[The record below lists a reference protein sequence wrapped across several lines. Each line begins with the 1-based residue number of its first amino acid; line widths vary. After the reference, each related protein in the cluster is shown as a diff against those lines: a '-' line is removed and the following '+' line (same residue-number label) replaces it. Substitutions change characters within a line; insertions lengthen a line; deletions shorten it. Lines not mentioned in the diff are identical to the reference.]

1 MATFTKIEES
11 EAPSITIHPAH
22 PIAKIN
28 DNVYGGF
35 TEHMGRCI
43 YGGIYDPG
51 NSLSDDRGFRKDVIE
66 AFKELNVPVVRYPGG
81 NFVATYHW
89 LDGVGPKENRPKRP
103 ELAWIGI
110 EPNTFGTDE
119 FMQWCEEVGTEPYL
133 CLNFGTGTLDEAL
146 GWLEYC
152 NSDRDTYYANLRR
165 KNGREKPYNSQ
176 VKYWAL
182 GNECYGPWQVEQMT
196 KEDYAKKAYQW
207 AKALK
212 LLDPTIT
219 TILCGETGYSSW
231 DYYVLN
237 QCVKWDVHG
246 LSGDKTKSLI
256 DMHSIHI
263 YTADKEH
270 LANATAPRAA
280 ERAIQMT
287 SSLID
292 LARIENKVPET
303 VPKQLICFD
312 EWNVWDPVRAPGEDG
327 AEEKYT
333 LSDALAVSIFLNG
346 FIRQAKDVGM
356 ATVAQSVNVISPL
369 MTTKTG
375 LVKQTSWWPL
385 LLFSKYMRGQT
396 LALNVRAPEYTGR
409 TKPSWIR
416 GTIETPF
423 LDCSAALSDDGWI
436 NLAVTNV
443 HETKGFEVEIA
454 GLKAD
459 AVEVH
464 TVTGANVHVVNTDG
478 VQNVG
483 IEESSWDGKGNKI
496 NMTKYRTIPHHAASK
511 PVRIAFSSFNAG
523 NASLGT
529 SWPRNVQSGAQLKSA
544 SVSSSNSRSLGT
556 RPRTFS

>member
-1 MATFTKIEES
+1 MASFTKIEES
-11 EAPSITIHPAH
+11 ETPSITIHPSH
-22 PIAKIN
+22 KIAKIN
-28 DNVYGGF
+28 DNIYGGF

-51 NSLSDDRGFRKDVIE
+51 NPLSDERGFRKDVIE

-165 KNGREKPYNSQ
+165 KNGREKPYN

-182 GNECYGPWQVEQMT
+182 GNECWGPWQVEQMT

-212 LLDPTIT
+212 LLDPTIV

-246 LSGDKTKSLI
+246 LSGDTTKSLI

-270 LANATAPRAA
+270 LPNATAPRAA
-280 ERAIQMT
+280 ERAVQMT
-287 SSLID
+287 ASLID

-303 VPKQLICFD
+303 VPRQTICFD
-312 EWNVWDPVRAPGEDG
+312 EWNVWDPVRAPGELG

-346 FIRQAKDVGM
+346 FIRQAKDMGM

-369 MTTKTG
+369 MTTKEG

-385 LLFSKYMRGQT
+385 LLFSKYMRGHT
-396 LALNVRAPEYTGR
+396 IALNVRAPEYTGR
-409 TKPSWIR
+409 TNPSWIR
-416 GTIETPF
+416 NTIETPY
-423 LDCSAALSDDGWI
+423 LDCSATLSDDGFI

-443 HETKGFEVEIA
+443 NEKQDFEVDIP

-459 AVEVH
+459 KVEVH
-464 TVTGANVHVVNTDG
+464 TVTGDNVDVVNTDG

-483 IEESSWDGKGNKI
+483 IKESSWDGQGKFKFGK
-496 NMTKYRTIPHHAASK
+496 H
-511 PVRIAFSSFNAG
+511 SFTLLRWKA
-523 NASLGT
+523 
-529 SWPRNVQSGAQLKSA
+529 
-544 SVSSSNSRSLGT
+544 
-556 RPRTFS
+556 